1 MTVNTDKTKQALA
14 ASPETKSLEEI
25 IKGSAKEIAKSLPT
39 HLRPERV
46 MQIALTCIRL
56 NPELAK
62 CSPAS
67 FLGALFVSA
76 QLGIEPVAGNAYIL
90 PFNNNRK
97 VGNQWIQIKEAQFL
111 IGYKGLA
118 TLFYRHEKA
127 VQLNWG
133 IVHTNDDFEYEYGTK
148 AYLRHRPVPK
158 DRGTPIGYYVI
169 AGLQGGGQIFKYMTV
184 EECMEHGRKHSK
196 TYDKKTNQF
205 YAASPWAKEPDAMCL
220 KTVLIQLAKLLPL
233 SIELQRAIS
242 ADETAREYRQG
253 IDNAMDLPVT
263 TEWSEPTASE
273 PVPSATGMASN
284 GAETAPVAT
293 KPAPTTSTPAAV
305 IHGTITDEQKHAINQ
320 LGKKIHGATA
330 EAQIL
335 ERIGGE
341 FGVEL
346 LAQLSTEQGA
356 ELIRELSKEAASES
370 K

>member
-1 MTVNTDKTKQALA
+1 MMVNADKTKQALA
-14 ASPETKSLEEI
+14 AAPETKSLEEI

-76 QLGIEPVAGNAYIL
+76 QLGLEPVAGNAYIL

-97 VGNQWIQIKEAQFL
+97 MGTQWIQIKEAQFL

-148 AYLRHRPVPK
+148 AFLRHRPVAK
-158 DRGTPIGYYVI
+158 DRGAPLGYYVI
-169 AGLQGGGQIFKYMTV
+169 AGLLGGGQIFKYMTT
-184 EECMEHGRKHSK
+184 EECMDHGRKHSK
-196 TYDKKTNQF
+196 TYDKKTLQF

-220 KTVLIQLAKLLPL
+220 KTVLIQVAKLLPL
-233 SIELQRAIS
+233 SVELQRAIS
-242 ADETAREYRQG
+242 ADETAREYRSG

-263 TEWSEPTASE
+263 TEWSEPAVSE
-273 PVPSATGMASN
+273 PQATAPTMASTATEKAPVASN
-284 GAETAPVAT
+284 GPGTV
-293 KPAPTTSTPAAV
+293 TSTIPV
-305 IHGTITDEQKHAINQ
+305 IHGTITEEQKHAINQ
-320 LGKKIHGATA
+320 LGKKVYGPKA
-330 EAQIL
+330 EAEIL
-335 ERIGGE
+335 ERLGGE